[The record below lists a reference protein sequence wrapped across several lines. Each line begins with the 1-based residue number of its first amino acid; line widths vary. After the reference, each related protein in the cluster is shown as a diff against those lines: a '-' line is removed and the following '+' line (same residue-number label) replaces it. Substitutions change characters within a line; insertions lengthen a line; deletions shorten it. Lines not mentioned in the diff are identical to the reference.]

1 MVKPHLFIVFSLSML
16 VCAQLPS
23 ESHAYNRTSGQ
34 NRLDVG

>member
-1 MVKPHLFIVFSLSML
+1 MVKPHLFIVFSLL
-16 VCAQLPS
+16 CLFALTS